1 MLTLVFLPIAFALLL
16 YIADR
21 ERLNRLSP
29 YVILL
34 EIPLA
39 ARLLYRVATQGEIR
53 LLMGGYPRHIGIE
66 LLVDPLMAGF
76 VLLGSILWLFS
87 CLYAMTKWS
96 GDSKYYFFFH
106 FLRGAYYAFLFS
118 NDLFNIFVLVELI
131 SLISAVL
138 ITYKKDGFAV
148 RAGFYYLLFN
158 SVGMVFYL
166 LGIMVI
172 YQSIGSLNLSDLV
185 LMPDGTALK
194 FSLSLMVVAFGV
206 KSAFFPV
213 YNWLPKAHAA
223 APTSISMLLSGL
235 LVKSGFVGLIKVFRV
250 LGSQGFTEY
259 MLIIG
264 TLTATV
270 GFLFALSQKDLKMTL
285 AFSTV
290 SQSGLILM
298 GLVGNEV
305 VFVGGLLHLFNHA
318 LFKSALFL
326 IAGVLIAAYNTR
338 RIEEIRGIFQT
349 MPDIAFV
356 MMLAMLSI
364 TAMPFT
370 NGYYS
375 KALIAKGDYP
385 LLIGGMIHVINIGTM
400 VYFIKIAGVFRRDR
414 VHEKRIQVPINKRI
428 AIHGLGLLL
437 ILTAA
442 LEPWIMAQFA
452 DIEIAVS
459 MGSFATF
466 GIYAAVALLLNR
478 LFVRK
483 EHPYLYHLRHFRLS
497 FADAN
502 ILMMLFIITAVWFT
516 L

>member
-16 YIADR
+16 YFADR

-29 YVILL
+29 LVILV
-34 EIPLA
+34 EMFLA
-39 ARLLYRVATQGEIR
+39 ARLFYQVATHGEIR
-53 LLMGGYPRHIGIE
+53 MMMGGYQPHVGIE

-76 VLLGSILWLFS
+76 ALLGSILWLFS

-96 GDSKYYFFFH
+96 GDNKYYFFFH

-166 LGIMVI
+166 LGIMVV
-172 YQSIGSLNLSDLV
+172 YQEIGSLNLSDLV
-185 LMPDGTALK
+185 LMPDGPSLK

-223 APTSISMLLSGL
+223 APTSVSMLLSGL

-264 TLTATV
+264 MLTATV

-298 GLVGNEV
+298 GLVGDEV

-338 RIEEIRGIFQT
+338 RIEEIRGVFQT
-349 MPDIAFV
+349 MPDIALV
-356 MMLAMLSI
+356 MALAMLSI
-364 TAMPFT
+364 TALPFT

-375 KALIAKGDYP
+375 KALIAKGEYP
-385 LLIGGMIHVINIGTM
+385 LLITGMVHVINIGTM
-400 VYFIKIAGVFRRDR
+400 VYFLKIAGIFRRDR
-414 VHEKRIQVPINKRI
+414 FHDKPIQIPWNKRI

-437 ILTAA
+437 LVSAA
-442 LEPWIMAQFA
+442 LEPWILSQAA
-452 DIEIAVS
+452 GISIAVS
-459 MGSFATF
+459 LKSFATF
-466 GIYAAVALLLNR
+466 GLYAVVAGLVFHFFIR
-478 LFVRK
+478 R
-483 EHPYLYHLRHFRLS
+483 EHPVLYRLRHFRLS